1 MAWHREPDAKRLHD
15 SGTVQT
21 GELYVSEIC
30 ATTGAKGLTACRIVP
45 FLDRL

>member
-1 MAWHREPDAKRLHD
+1 MAWHREPDTKHLRD
-15 SGTVQT
+15 SCTVQT

-30 ATTGAKGLTACRIVP
+30 AATGAKGLTACRIVP